1 MSHRFLISL
10 KKWPLATQ
18 KALSILNEASRY
30 GETRIVDFQFGPP
43 SGGKLPFRLFID
55 GRRALLCELSD
66 TAPSSLC
73 KLREWMERCL
83 VMDQEGVL
91 HPELLTLDLR
101 GLVLSM
107 VLIHVGWDEVQSRA
121 KPISFLVVIRSDMET
136 PSVCCF
142 CDTLDTITGL
152 YQAILVCLRQY
163 RSRFDSA
170 KYWYDIKRHD
180 RLNPVSTT
188 ERMLREI
195 RSSKIEK
202 VAIYQKSH
210 ILKRF

>member
-18 KALSILNEASRY
+18 KALSILNEASQY

-43 SGGKLPFRLFID
+43 SDGILPFRLFID

-66 TAPSSLC
+66 TSPSFLR

-101 GLVLSM
+101 GLVLSI

-121 KPISFLVVIRSDMET
+121 KPISFLVVIRSDMAAPT
-136 PSVCCF
+136 VCCF
-142 CDTLDTITGL
+142 CDTLDTISGL
-152 YQAILVCLRQY
+152 YKAILVCLRQY
-163 RSRFDSA
+163 RSRFDRA
-170 KYWYDIKRHD
+170 EFWYDVKRYD
-180 RLNPVSTT
+180 RLNPIPTT
-188 ERMLREI
+188 ERMLSEI
-195 RSSKIEK
+195 RSKKIEK
-202 VAIYQKSH
+202 VALYQKMH
-210 ILKRF
+210 IL